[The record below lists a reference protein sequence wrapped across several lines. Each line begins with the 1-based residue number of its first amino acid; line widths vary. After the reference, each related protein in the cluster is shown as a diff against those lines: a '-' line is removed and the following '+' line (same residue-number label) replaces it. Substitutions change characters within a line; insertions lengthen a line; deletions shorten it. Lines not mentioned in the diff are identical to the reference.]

1 MTDTETLAGEI
12 SPMTAVAEE
21 YLRGR
26 RCVVKVGSALIY
38 PDGEGPDMDTL
49 RGIAEDIAALRKAG
63 TAVVLVSS
71 GAVAAGRSLMG
82 SKKRPKRLEEKQA
95 LAALGQPH
103 LMRAWSETF
112 AKINLRVAQGLLTLD
127 DTENRRRWVNAR
139 NTFNRL
145 IRYGAIPIVNEHDTV
160 ATDEIRYGDNDRLA
174 ARVAQLVSADS
185 LLLLSDI
192 DGMYTANPADDPDA
206 RRMQVIEE
214 ITPEIYAMAGG
225 PGSSVGTGGM
235 KSKVDAARI
244 ATAAGC
250 AVAIAPGKPEHPV
263 TALRNGGNCT
273 WFLPHVKPETA
284 RRQWIAHA
292 IRDDGA
298 IIIDEGAETALKEGK
313 SLLPVGITDVKGDF
327 DKGDTVRIEN
337 EEGAVLARG
346 LVAYRASDAYR
357 LIGAQSEEIEERL
370 GFIGPVALIHRNDL
384 VLVTDDQS

>member
-1 MTDTETLAGEI
+1 
-12 SPMTAVAEE
+12 MTAVAEE

-263 TALRNGGNCT
+263 TALRTGGNCT

-298 IIIDEGAETALKEGK
+298 IVIDDGAETALKEGK
-313 SLLPVGITDVKGDF
+313 SLLPVGITDVHGDF

-346 LVAYRASDAYR
+346 LVGYRASDAYR

>member
-1 MTDTETLAGEI
+1 MTNTEPFAGEI
-12 SPMTAVAEE
+12 SPMTAIAEE

-38 PDGEGPDMDTL
+38 PGGEGPDMDTL
-49 RGIAEDIAALRKAG
+49 RGVAEDIVQLRKAG

-71 GAVAAGRSLMG
+71 GAVAAGRNLMG

-112 AKINLRVAQGLLTLD
+112 ARVNLRVAQGLLTLD

-174 ARVAQLVSADS
+174 ARVAQLVSADC

-192 DGMYTANPADDPDA
+192 DGMYTANPAEDPNA

-235 KSKVDAARI
+235 KSKVEAARI

-250 AVAIAPGKPEHPV
+250 AVAIAPGKPDLPIS
-263 TALRNGGNCT
+263 ALRSGGPCT

-298 IIIDEGAETALKEGK
+298 IIIDPGAEAALKDGK
-313 SLLPVGITDVKGDF
+313 SLLPVGITEVRGDF

-346 LVAYRASDAYR
+346 LVAYRSSDSYR
-357 LIGAQSEEIEERL
+357 LIGAQSEEIEDRL
-370 GFIGPVALIHRNDL
+370 GYKGPVALIHRNDL
-384 VLVTDDQS
+384 VLVTDD

>member
-1 MTDTETLAGEI
+1 
-12 SPMTAVAEE
+12 MTAVAEE

-26 RCVVKVGSALIY
+26 RCVVKVGSSLIY

-263 TALRNGGNCT
+263 TALRTGGNCT

-298 IIIDEGAETALKEGK
+298 IVIDDGAETALKEGK
-313 SLLPVGITDVKGDF
+313 SLLPVGITDVHGDF

-346 LVAYRASDAYR
+346 LVGYRASDAYR

>member
-1 MTDTETLAGEI
+1 MSMTNTVAGEI
-12 SPMTAVAEE
+12 SPMTALAEE

-26 RCVVKVGSALIY
+26 RCVVKVGSALIF
-38 PDGEGPDMDTL
+38 PDGEGPDLETM
-49 RGIAEDIAALRKAG
+49 RGIAEDIAELRRAG

-71 GAVAAGRSLMG
+71 GAVAAGRNLMN
-82 SKKRPKRLEEKQA
+82 SKKRPKRLAEKQA

-103 LMRAWSETF
+103 VMNAWSETF
-112 AKINLRVAQGLLTLD
+112 AKVDLRVAQGLLTLD

-139 NTFNRL
+139 TTFNRL

-192 DGMYTANPADDPDA
+192 DGMYTANPSENPDA
-206 RRMQVIEE
+206 RRMNVIEE
-214 ITPEIYAMAGG
+214 ITPEIDAMAGG

-235 KSKVDAARI
+235 RSKVEAARI

-250 AVAIAPGKPEHPV
+250 AVAIAPGKPEHPI
-263 TALRNGGNCT
+263 TALRTGGPCT

-298 IIIDEGAETALKEGK
+298 ITVDPGAQKALKDGK
-313 SLLPVGITDVKGDF
+313 SLLPSGITDVRGDF
-327 DKGDTVRIEN
+327 DKGDTVRIETPD
-337 EEGAVLARG
+337 GDILARG

-357 LIGAQSEEIEERL
+357 LIGAQSEEIEDRL
-370 GFIGPVALIHRNDL
+370 GYVGPVAVIHRNDL
-384 VLVTDDQS
+384 VLVNDDQS

>member
-1 MTDTETLAGEI
+1 
-12 SPMTAVAEE
+12 MTAVAEE

>member
-1 MTDTETLAGEI
+1 
-12 SPMTAVAEE
+12 MTAVAEE

-250 AVAIAPGKPEHPV
+250 AVAIAPGRPEHPV

>member
-1 MTDTETLAGEI
+1 
-12 SPMTAVAEE
+12 MTAVAEE

-250 AVAIAPGKPEHPV
+250 AVAIAPGQPEHPV

-346 LVAYRASDAYR
+346 LVGYRASDAYR

>member
-192 DGMYTANPADDPDA
+192 DGMYTANPTDDPDA

-250 AVAIAPGKPEHPV
+250 AVAIAPGQPEHPV